1 MTIIMIIIAFVALGV
16 GNHYY
21 VKAKYGNDDCDNTYV
36 YYSVSTKPNKTNI
49 NNSVSV
55 KLTKSIVGGLSK
67 GARHTYMKTTKY
79 HKRKNHLA
87 ISRNSCHRRR
97 R

>member
-1 MTIIMIIIAFVALGV
+1 MTIIMIIIAFVVLGV
-16 GNHYY
+16 ANHYY
-21 VKAKYGNDDCDNTYV
+21 VKAKYGDDDYDNTYV
-36 YYSVSTKPNKTNI
+36 YRFESTKPNKINI

-87 ISRNSCHRRR
+87 ISRNSCRRKR

>member
-1 MTIIMIIIAFVALGV
+1 MTIIMIIIAFVVLGV
-16 GNHYY
+16 ANHYY
-21 VKAKYGNDDCDNTYV
+21 VKAKYGDDDCDNTCV
-36 YYSVSTKPNKTNI
+36 YHFESIKPNETNI

-87 ISRNSCHRRR
+87 ISRNSCRRKR

>member
-1 MTIIMIIIAFVALGV
+1 MTIVMIIIAFVVLGV
-16 GNHYY
+16 ANHYY
-21 VKAKYGNDDCDNTYV
+21 VKAKYGDDDCDNTYV
-36 YYSVSTKPNKTNI
+36 YRFESTKPNKTNI

-87 ISRNSCHRRR
+87 ISRNSCRRKR

>member
-1 MTIIMIIIAFVALGV
+1 MTIIMIIIVFVVLGV
-16 GNHYY
+16 ANHYY
-21 VKAKYGNDDCDNTYV
+21 VKAKYGDDDCDNTCV
-36 YYSVSTKPNKTNI
+36 YHFESIKPNKTNI

-87 ISRNSCHRRR
+87 ISRNSCRRKR